1 MIETAPRAIGP
12 LPAFGYI
19 AARPAARPDGK
30 AAP

>member
-1 MIETAPRAIGP
+1 MKLYPGTIGP
-12 LPAFGYI
+12 APAFGYI